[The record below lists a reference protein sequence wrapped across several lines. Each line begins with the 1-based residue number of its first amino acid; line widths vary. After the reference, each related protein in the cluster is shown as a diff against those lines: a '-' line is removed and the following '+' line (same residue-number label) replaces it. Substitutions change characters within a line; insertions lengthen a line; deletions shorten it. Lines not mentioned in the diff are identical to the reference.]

1 MVAFRFIEALSL
13 ALQVVFNETT
23 VFTDRLLPGE
33 LAILAAAF
41 QANGASASLASLD
54 ANLLTRAERALVAPV
69 LQGSP

>member
-41 QANGASASLASLD
+41 HANGASASLASLD
-54 ANLLTRAERALVAPV
+54 PNLLTRAEKALVAPV

>member
-23 VFTDRLLPGE
+23 VFADRLLPGE